1 LLKEAGHHF
10 RQSSLF
16 NPLSMVNTIQ
26 TSTFEIMLCPNVT
39 QLAPYMKTSKDVGY
53 LAKTKDLGGN
63 GRKKKKGKE
72 IKRM

>member
-1 LLKEAGHHF
+1 
-10 RQSSLF
+10 
-16 NPLSMVNTIQ
+16 MVNTIQ